1 MIGKSV
7 QGSAARKLRR
17 GAMVLLDRIP
27 DGDRLGKL
35 SIPRL
40 DPLIWAL
47 MAWKCVPAP
56 RDGDRRDLASASA
69 VRGGEIGPLQ
79 IVMH

>member
-27 DGDRLGKL
+27 DGDGLGKL
-35 SIPRL
+35 PIPRL

-47 MAWKCVPAP
+47 IWKCVPMP
-56 RDGDRRDLASASA
+56 RDGDWRDLASASA

-79 IVMH
+79 SVMH